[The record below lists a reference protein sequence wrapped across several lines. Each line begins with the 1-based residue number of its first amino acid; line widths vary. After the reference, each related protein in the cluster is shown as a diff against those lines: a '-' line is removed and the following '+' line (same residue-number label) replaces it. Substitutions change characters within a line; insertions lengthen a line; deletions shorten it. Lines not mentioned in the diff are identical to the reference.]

1 MTEDKLQN
9 LLRDTDDSFA
19 AIQPDTQELLRSV
32 RSRAVRRNYLKTSLS
47 FAAAACLVI
56 ALCFTL
62 LTVEKGKKT
71 LSPQQ
76 LASLQQ
82 DIKRLNAAADAT
94 LKLVTE
100 VIERQNKIENLQR
113 LNAQLASYGDPLQ
126 EIKDKIDETAFVLV
140 YNADRLYNELD
151 QKEKAVES
159 YKRVIE
165 FFPDTTSAGLARQ
178 RLSEIQKTQINNHI

>member
-19 AIQPDTQELLRSV
+19 ANPPDTQKLVRSV
-32 RSRAVRRNYLKTSLS
+32 RSRAVRRKYLKTSLS

-56 ALCFTL
+56 ALCFALPTF
-62 LTVEKGKKT
+62 EKVKKP

-76 LASLQQ
+76 LATLKQ
-82 DIKRLNAAADAT
+82 DIKRLNATADAT

-100 VIERQNKIENLQR
+100 VIERQNRLENLQK

-151 QKEKAVES
+151 RKDQAVES

-165 FFPDTTSAGLARQ
+165 FFPDTTSAELARQ
-178 RLSEIQKTQINNHI
+178 RLSEIQKNETNNHI